1 MILIAERSCAC
12 LDNSCFVSDEW
23 WNTGDCKWTSFY
35 IALFLLYLS
44 TWSTLHNMPHS
55 SINARN
61 FCLCFLPL
69 FPFFCVFYLAF
80 TTILTCFIQST
91 LSAKSECS
99 FTLFLGLLYLI
110 FSLSFHSGLSQR
122 VGLATQ
128 YLAGASFCNAT
139 PDQLS
144 NSQTKLLHWGVVS
157 QVLLTRAGSSSSEK
171 PQTT

>member
-91 LSAKSECS
+91 LSAKSPII
-99 FTLFLGLLYLI
+99 I
-110 FSLSFHSGLSQR
+110 FRMFIYFVFRASLS
-122 VGLATQ
+122 
-128 YLAGASFCNAT
+128 YLFFIFPFWTFSACGFSY
-139 PDQLS
+139 S
-144 NSQTKLLHWGVVS
+144 VS
-157 QVLLTRAGSSSSEK
+157 CRSLILQCHTRSTIQQ
-171 PQTT
+171 PN